1 MKVSKKKLRV
11 KRTLILLIISI
22 SILLTLQWA
31 FSRLFSTILKD
42 IRIFKQ
48 DNDSTTFISEKEQL
62 ILNQYN
68 TMLKENK
75 DGIEIIKFINKNI
88 DIFSKNNAGKLLTSY
103 EEYQISKLD
112 SINKYLKSE
121 NNISTL
127 SSEVG
132 KDPTENKIKSLS
144 NPNLKDYL
152 KPLYESGYR
161 IIYSNSTYACVVN
174 YKFYESYN
182 DKINSDIRDYFTL
195 MNNDQN
201 ISNTIQNS
209 DKINWNDISNL
220 LLKIDNQL
228 NKNRNSDKDK
238 KVKEMYSEY
247 IRLYTLGSSRFPTF
261 DKNNILLKEVQSSY
275 ESVIE
280 NNKDS
285 RLSYTLKGLIDIL
298 SENNYALNNQVEDYV
313 LSAIRDILQ
322 Q

>member
-121 NNISTL
+121 NNINIL

-152 KPLYESGYR
+152 KPLYESGFR

-201 ISNTIQNS
+201 ISNTLQNS

-228 NKNRNSDKDK
+228 NKNRSSDKDK

-285 RLSYTLKGLIDIL
+285 RLSDTLKGLIDIL
-298 SENNYALNNQVEDYV
+298 SENNYALNNQIEDYV